1 MIMIMIMIA
10 DIRSRSMFL
19 WISRFK

>member
-1 MIMIMIMIA
+1 MIMIMIA